1 MSIQCQI
8 WSTSLTWV
16 LTRGKA
22 IYNSFPN
29 IRKTDYDGR
38 KAAGKRMVTTKINA
52 WLVVSLLVEGFSSI
66 RLLLQQFLVAKIQYS
81 Q

>member
-1 MSIQCQI
+1 MGFDS
-8 WSTSLTWV
+8 W
-16 LTRGKA
+16 K
-22 IYNSFPN
+22 IYNGFPN
-29 IRKTDYDGR
+29 IRKPDHGGR

-52 WLVVSLLVEGFSSI
+52 WLVASLLVDGFSSI